1 MNHFPPEI
9 LQMSVLIDGILNK
22 VEVIL
27 INEKLIC
34 FHLITVFNSF
44 SFCEKK
50 SKLKFGFFTLSQD
63 KILCTHAN
71 AKYSDIYSESHCTQ

>member
-1 MNHFPPEI
+1 MIGNFLPTISLNLFCLCQSKNIMNHFPPEI

-44 SFCEKK
+44 SFCEKN
-50 SKLKFGFFTLSQD
+50 Q
-63 KILCTHAN
+63 N
-71 AKYSDIYSESHCTQ
+71 

>member
-44 SFCEKK
+44 SFCEKIK
-50 SKLKFGFFTLSQD
+50 TKIWVLHTFIGQNTLH
-63 KILCTHAN
+63 LC
-71 AKYSDIYSESHCTQ
+71 